1 MSDTKI
7 PPLMWAFTAVLALG
21 TGVGGYVIGSQT
33 ATTPAATS
41 GAEAGAQGEQA
52 SEEAQSPKV
61 EVARREAN
69 DAMALGDVDAPVVIS
84 EFSDWACPYCIRF
97 GAETLPEIVKQ
108 YVDTGKVRY
117 EMNDFVINGQSAL
130 NGARA
135 GRAAADQGKFF
146 EFQEAY
152 VAAASKVDGHP
163 DFSLDELA
171 GFAEEAGVPDI
182 EQFRADAESDKYDQ
196 ALTEANQLAQ
206 QAGFTAT
213 PSFSINGQILE
224 GALPYEKFA
233 EVIDAELEK
242 AGA

>member
-21 TGVGGYVIGSQT
+21 TGVGGYVIGSQS
-33 ATTPAATS
+33 ATPPAATETQQAPAT
-41 GAEAGAQGEQA
+41 GEKEA
-52 SEEAQSPKV
+52 KV
-61 EVARREAN
+61 DVARREAN

-97 GAETLPEIVKQ
+97 GAETMPEIVKQ
-108 YVDTGKVRY
+108 YVETGKVRY
-117 EMNDFVINGQSAL
+117 EMNDFVINGEAAL

-152 VAAASKVDGHP
+152 VAAASKVEGHP

-171 GFAEEAGVPDI
+171 GFAVEAGVPDL
-182 EQFRADAESDKYDQ
+182 EQFRADMESDKYDQ
-196 ALTEANQLAQ
+196 ALTESNKLAQ
-206 QAGFTAT
+206 QAGFNAT
-213 PSFSINGQILE
+213 PSFSINGRVLE

-233 EVIDAELEK
+233 EVIDAALEK
-242 AGA
+242 AGT

>member
-21 TGVGGYVIGSQT
+21 TGVGGYVLGSQSATPPT
-33 ATTPAATS
+33 ATETQQAPAA
-41 GAEAGAQGEQA
+41 GEAAGEK
-52 SEEAQSPKV
+52 EAKV
-61 EVARREAN
+61 EVARREA
-69 DAMALGDVDAPVVIS
+69 DDPMALGDVDAPVVIS
-84 EFSDWACPYCIRF
+84 EFSDWACPYCMRF
-97 GAETLPEIVKQ
+97 AAETMPEIVKQ
-108 YVDTGKVRY
+108 YVETGKVRY

-163 DFSLDELA
+163 DFSLDELV
-171 GFAEEAGVPDI
+171 GFAVEAGVPDL
-182 EQFRADAESDKYDQ
+182 EQFRADMESDKYDQ
-196 ALTEANQLAQ
+196 ALTEANKLAQ
-206 QAGFTAT
+206 QAGFNAT
-213 PSFSINGQILE
+213 PSFSINGQVLE

-233 EVIDAELEK
+233 EVIDAELER

>member
-21 TGVGGYVIGSQT
+21 TGVGGYVLGSQSATPPT
-33 ATTPAATS
+33 ATESQQAPAA
-41 GAEAGAQGEQA
+41 GEDKEA
-52 SEEAQSPKV
+52 KV
-61 EVARREAN
+61 EVARREA
-69 DAMALGDVDAPVVIS
+69 DDPMALGSVDAPVVIS
-84 EFSDWACPYCIRF
+84 EFSDWACPYCMRF
-97 GAETLPEIVKQ
+97 AAETMPEIVKQ
-108 YVDTGKVRY
+108 YVETGKVRY

-152 VAAASKVDGHP
+152 VAAASKVEGHP

-171 GFAEEAGVPDI
+171 GFAVEAGVPDL
-182 EQFRADAESDKYDQ
+182 EQFRADMESDKYDQ
-196 ALTEANQLAQ
+196 ALTESNKLAQ
-206 QAGFTAT
+206 QAGFNA
-213 PSFSINGQILE
+213 QVLE
-224 GALPYEKFA
+224 GALPYGKFA